1 MVLNKFKQTTFQCI
15 VRGGDDIMFSVTGM
29 QGFELFS
36 IAHIGTFVVFFTA
49 CCTLVYFRNKR
60 KIYQHIIKWTL
71 FILLPACEIS
81 QHLWLILTNQW
92 EVSNLPLQLCSLST
106 FLAMYLFL
114 KKNEKVFYL
123 FYFIGTLPPFL
134 AMVTPEMVYTFPHF
148 HFIEYFLHHSVL
160 PLAALYFILYEG
172 YRIPSKA
179 ILSSFVTVNII
190 AVPIFILNQLI
201 GTNFFYL
208 ASPTEAKTILTF
220 FGSGIMYYINLE
232 IAAVIVLSITYIPIG
247 VLQRIENN
255 KARDTIGKGLS

>member
-1 MVLNKFKQTTFQCI
+1 
-15 VRGGDDIMFSVTGM
+15 MFSVTGM

-36 IAHIGTFVVFFTA
+36 MAHMGTLVVFFAA
-49 CCTLVYFRNKR
+49 CCILVYFRNKR
-60 KIYQHIIKWTL
+60 KIYQQIIKWTL

-81 QHLWLILTNQW
+81 SHLWLILTNQW
-92 EVSNLPLQLCSLST
+92 EVGDLPLQLCSLST

-148 HFIEYFLHHSVL
+148 RFIEYFLHHSLL
-160 PLAALYFILYEG
+160 PLAVLYFIFYEG
-172 YRIPSKA
+172 YSIPRKA
-179 ILSSFVTVNII
+179 ILFCFVTVNII
-190 AVPIFILNQLI
+190 AVPIYILNQLI

-232 IAAVIVLSITYIPIG
+232 IAALIVFGITYIPIG
-247 VLQRIENN
+247 VLQRIENK
-255 KARDTIGKGLS
+255 KARDTLGKELS